1 MLEKLAVHHL
11 LWIKMLVNLGCKLED
26 AKDLVQD
33 MYIRLD
39 RLVKDPQKMM
49 YGDEV
54 NRYYV
59 WTTLRNMY
67 FSKLKKDRA
76 SIFYELRDSDESEI
90 DDYDTLEDDAF
101 RSITDKIDNITSKWT
116 IYDKRLFE
124 LYFIEG
130 LSLRAISKGSKIGL
144 TSIHTSI
151 LNYKQIL
158 RDNLSEDLIDY
169 FNQDFDKIY

>member
-11 LWIKMLVNLGCKLED
+11 LWIKMLVNLGCKVED

-39 RLVKDPQKMM
+39 RLVKDPNKMM

-101 RSITDKIDNITSKWT
+101 RSITDKIDNITSKWS
-116 IYDKRLFE
+116 IYDKKLFE
-124 LYFIEG
+124 LYFIKG
-130 LSLRAISKGSKIGL
+130 LSLRAIAKGSKIGL

-158 RDNLSEDLIDY
+158 RENLSEDLIDY
-169 FNQDFDKIY
+169 FNQDFDKIH

>member
-1 MLEKLAVHHL
+1 MLEKLAAHHL
-11 LWIKMLVNLGCKLED
+11 LWIKMLVNMGCKTED

-33 MYIRLD
+33 MYLRLH
-39 RLVKDPQKMM
+39 RLVKDPKKMM
-49 YGDEV
+49 YGDDV

-67 FSKLKKDRA
+67 FSKLKRDRA
-76 SIFYELRDSDESEI
+76 SIFYELWDSDEGENSEYDMSEDEAFTKITEHI
-90 DDYDTLEDDAF
+90 DD
-101 RSITDKIDNITSKWT
+101 ITSDWT
-116 IYDKRLFE
+116 IYDKKLFE
-124 LYFIEG
+124 LYFIKG
-130 LSLRAISKGSKIGL
+130 LSLRAIAKGSKIGL

-169 FNQDFDKIY
+169 FNQDFDKI

>member
-26 AKDLVQD
+26 AQDIVQD
-33 MYIRLD
+33 MYLRLH
-39 RLVKDPQKMM
+39 RLVKDPNKMM
-49 YGDEV
+49 YGDDV

-76 SIFYELRDSDESEI
+76 SIFYELRDSDESEVN
-90 DDYDTLEDDAF
+90 DYDTLEDEAF
-101 RSITDKIDNITSKWT
+101 SKITDRIDTITSNWS
-116 IYDKRLFE
+116 IYDKKLFE
-124 LYFIEG
+124 LYFIKG

-151 LNYKQIL
+151 LKYKKIL
-158 RDNLSEDLIDY
+158 RESLSEDLMDY
-169 FNQDFDKIY
+169 FNQDFNKIQ